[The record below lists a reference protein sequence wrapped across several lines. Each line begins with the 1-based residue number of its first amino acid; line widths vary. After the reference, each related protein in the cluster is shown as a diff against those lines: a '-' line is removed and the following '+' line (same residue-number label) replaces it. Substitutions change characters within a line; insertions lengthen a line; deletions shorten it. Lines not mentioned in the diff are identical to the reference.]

1 MIKSFT
7 MRLGLILALSIAT
20 LVFLLTIALTS
31 LISHRASD
39 ALEKEIGERLSTTSH
54 QLADKL
60 DFYMWSR
67 YQEVQLLQGLDL
79 EDRDVWWR

>member
-39 ALEKEIGERLSTTSH
+39 SL
-54 QLADKL
+54 
-60 DFYMWSR
+60 
-67 YQEVQLLQGLDL
+67 
-79 EDRDVWWR
+79 